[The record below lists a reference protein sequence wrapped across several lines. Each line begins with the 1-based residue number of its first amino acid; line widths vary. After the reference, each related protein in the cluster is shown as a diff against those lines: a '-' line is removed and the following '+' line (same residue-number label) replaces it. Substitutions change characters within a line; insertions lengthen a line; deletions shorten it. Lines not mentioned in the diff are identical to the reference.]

1 MNWQNTGFIGLGAM
15 GTPMAHNLREAGYL
29 RGVYN
34 RTKAKTEPF
43 AERAVSVYDSPKD
56 LAAAADVV
64 AIIVTDDAALS
75 DVLQGDE
82 GVLAGLQGGS
92 VVINMSTV
100 SHGAT
105 MRAARAVGERGGR
118 FLDVP
123 VSGTVGP
130 AEQGTLTILAA
141 GDKDLVDE
149 ATPVLKA
156 MGEPIVYCGEV
167 GQGTR
172 TKLFIN
178 LMLGGL
184 MQTFAEALAFGK
196 KQGLG
201 LEPMLDVVT
210 SGPLAAPLFK
220 LKGEMLKSRDFT
232 KQFPVALLLKDMDL
246 VLQEGREQ
254 GVYLPVSAA
263 AREAVSGT
271 QALGYGDE
279 DMMALVKFTEKI
291 AGLEPQPD

>member
-1 MNWQNTGFIGLGAM
+1 
-15 GTPMAHNLREAGYL
+15 
-29 RGVYN
+29 
-34 RTKAKTEPF
+34 
-43 AERAVSVYDSPKD
+43 
-56 LAAAADVV
+56 
-64 AIIVTDDAALS
+64 
-75 DVLQGDE
+75 
-82 GVLAGLQGGS
+82 
-92 VVINMSTV
+92 
-100 SHGAT
+100 
-105 MRAARAVGERGGR
+105 
-118 FLDVP
+118 
-123 VSGTVGP
+123 
-130 AEQGTLTILAA
+130 
-141 GDKDLVDE
+141 
-149 ATPVLKA
+149 
-156 MGEPIVYCGEV
+156 
-167 GQGTR
+167 
-172 TKLFIN
+172 
-178 LMLGGL
+178 